1 MKAASPDMEANT
13 QRRTKILMVF
23 AILSTVIMAGEASK
37 LLRKPEPFEAAS

>member
-1 MKAASPDMEANT
+1 MKAASPDMEA
-13 QRRTKILMVF
+13 RRTKILMVF